1 MRAVRFGSY
10 SMWATL
16 AGTPSLSSRRKSMS
30 RYARLWPPPWWRTV
44 TRPCTLRPPLECS
57 GRTSDFSGT
66 VRVISTKSATLAP
79 RRPEV
84 VGLNL
89 RIPIAS
95 FPQLIKVG
103 PVRRPD
109 PHGACLLWRAS
120 RDWPSKDV
128 DAVASHQR
136 HDCPLGVL
144 ALAES
149 AASALALA
157 LAVHRVD
164 VGDLDAED
172 LLHGDL
178 DLALVRIGV
187 DQERVLVLVEEAVAL
202 LGDEGRV
209 EHVARVGD
217 HVASSAVGVPV

>member
-10 SMWATL
+10 SMCATL

-57 GRTSDFSGT
+57 GRTSDFSGV

-95 FPQLIKVG
+95 FPSAHQWSLAARSG
-103 PVRRPD
+103 DRTT
-109 PHGACLLWRAS
+109 
-120 RDWPSKDV
+120 KDV
-128 DAVASHQR
+128 DAVARHQR
-136 HDCPLGVL
+136 HDCPLGVF
-144 ALAES
+144 ALTES
-149 AASALALA
+149 GPGALALA

-164 VGDLDAED
+164 VGDLYAED
-172 LLHGDL
+172 LLNGDL
-178 DLALVRIGV
+178 DLGLVRIRV
-187 DQERVLVLVEEAVAL
+187 DQERVLVLIEKAVTL
-202 LGDEGRV
+202 LRDKGRV
-209 EHVARVGD
+209 EHIARVGD
-217 HVASSAVGVPV
+217 HFVASAVGVPVARFT